1 MSTPELEASELG
13 AAILATRDIW
23 LLTGELTGQALAGY
37 GLTSATFQALWA
49 IDPAEPPPSMKLMA
63 ERLYCNASNFT
74 FIANQLTERG
84 LVTRDV
90 DPEDRRSRVLILT
103 PEGQRVRDELV
114 RTSLKMSPLATLSP
128 ADLHQLLG
136 LLGRAMGSV

>member
-23 LLTGELTGQALAGY
+23 LLTGELTGQALGGF

-63 ERLYCNASNFT
+63 
-74 FIANQLTERG
+74 
-84 LVTRDV
+84 
-90 DPEDRRSRVLILT
+90 
-103 PEGQRVRDELV
+103 
-114 RTSLKMSPLATLSP
+114 
-128 ADLHQLLG
+128 
-136 LLGRAMGSV
+136 